1 MNSSTAQHR
10 TCIMISFIPSKCRS
24 GHDGVVVD
32 FTVILTDD
40 SVSDTTEL
48 QGTVL
53 QTISDASAAGTF
65 GIPVVGG
72 SISVSAPG
80 RLVIYT

>member
-1 MNSSTAQHR
+1 M
-10 TCIMISFIPSKCRS
+10 
-24 GHDGVVVD
+24 VVD